1 MEFGEEAV
9 EMVTR
14 SSPELCPTTVKTHI
28 RQMDP
33 VARRTGPAELHV
45 LLRKPK
51 NSVWGKKGEG

>member
-1 MEFGEEAV
+1 
-9 EMVTR
+9 MVTR